1 MVRRLA
7 LSKKRYDLIV
17 LFQYLASDY
26 REDKADLF
34 SDRNKK
40 QEPVKTN

>member
-1 MVRRLA
+1 M
-7 LSKKRYDLIV
+7 SKKGYDLIV

-26 REDKADLF
+26 REGADLF

-40 QEPVKTN
+40 QEPVKKGKF